1 MRYAAVLAILIA
13 VVPACG
19 TQEQL
24 DTTVRAAEVRTTL
37 DTLWTQYA
45 DAADRRDS
53 LTFGSLFHDDA
64 VLVFSGAPTILGRS
78 EIQTFLVSLYSSV
91 DVTRFRVVVDDLRV
105 HGPLAVETGAYEE
118 DYSEGG
124 VPKTEVGRFTLI
136 AERDAGKGWR
146 IRRLVALADSVQSAA
161 APPKES

>member
-1 MRYAAVLAILIA
+1 M
-13 VVPACG
+13 
-19 TQEQL
+19 
-24 DTTVRAAEVRTTL
+24 
-37 DTLWTQYA
+37 
-45 DAADRRDS
+45 
-53 LTFGSLFHDDA
+53 
-64 VLVFSGAPTILGRS
+64 
-78 EIQTFLVSLYSSV
+78 
-91 DVTRFRVVVDDLRV
+91 TRFRVVVDDLRV

-161 APPKES
+161 PPKES